1 MRVSRSP
8 IREGVPKGRALQRCQ
23 SFFGR
28 PVFLCQSGHLTQ
40 ERGKFEW
47 ILVFL
52 GIYQRRAQLGYLKW
66 LCIVYS
72 RQANE
77 DP

>member
-28 PVFLCQSGHLTQ
+28 LVLLCQSGDLKEIKKGQ
-40 ERGKFEW
+40 E
-47 ILVFL
+47 
-52 GIYQRRAQLGYLKW
+52 AP
-66 LCIVYS
+66 S
-72 RQANE
+72 
-77 DP
+77 P